1 MFEKF
6 DFTAT
11 SKKQRLIKATLIGLL
26 AAIVLGVLYSVLTYY
41 LNLRFEFSIFYAL
54 LGLAIGTI
62 VQKIGRGVTKEF
74 AILAAVLTITCLIV
88 ADLTAVLLPFGLK
101 SFSLSMISYVV
112 RFQYIESLI
121 GLFSGVNIYS
131 NGMFLLFR
139 IVAVV
144 MAVNN
149 ARPSINR

>member
-74 AILAAVLTITCLIV
+74 AILAAVLTIICLIV
-88 ADLTAVLLPFGLK
+88 ADLTTVLIPFGLK
-101 SFSLSMISYVV
+101 SFSLSMIYYVV